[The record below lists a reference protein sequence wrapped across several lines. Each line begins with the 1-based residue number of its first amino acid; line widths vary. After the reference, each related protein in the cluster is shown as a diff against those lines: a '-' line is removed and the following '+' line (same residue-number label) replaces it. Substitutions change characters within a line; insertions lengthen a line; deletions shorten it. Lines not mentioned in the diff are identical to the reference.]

1 MSKEL
6 FIKDIANH
14 FTNTVT
20 TSFYLRD
27 IQQKQTSENKK
38 NYLEVILQDSTGL
51 LFGTVWEEYMK
62 EEYLLFKE
70 KIIQV
75 KGLVIQGTNN
85 NYQLV
90 ISKMQELPD
99 YELSDYVNGISEE
112 ETENYRTLLHK
123 YIASIKSQGYK
134 SLLENVFSQES
145 DFFKVPATLKRHHNY
160 NGGLLVYTLSV
171 TCMAKYITYSL
182 AKYNRNPSYHLPYND
197 DLIVTGGL
205 LHAIGTINML
215 KPFPEMTRIPE
226 SIPLSLHELT
236 TQFIQKAVLIYEPPL
251 SVEEQS
257 LLFHMVGC
265 AYESEQ
271 RKPMLRESLILRD
284 AVKLQKDVTRLEHFL
299 ASNQEENGAYFDT
312 ALNNYIY
319 ILHNET

>member
-27 IQQKQTSENKK
+27 IQQKQTAENKK

-62 EEYLLFKE
+62 EEYLSFKE

-75 KGLVIQGTNN
+75 KGLVVQGTNN

-112 ETENYRTLLHK
+112 ENENYRSLLHK
-123 YIASIKSQGYK
+123 YIASVKSQGYK
-134 SLLENVFSQES
+134 SLLENIFSQEP
-145 DFFKVPATLKRHHNY
+145 DFFKVPATLKKHHSY

-171 TCMAKYITYSL
+171 TCMAKYIAYSL
-182 AKYNRNPSYHLPYND
+182 AKYNRNPSYYLPYND
-197 DLIVTGGL
+197 DLIITGGL

-215 KPFPEMTRIPE
+215 KPFPEMKRIPE
-226 SIPLSLHELT
+226 SIPLSLHEIT
-236 TQFIQKAVLIYEPPL
+236 TQFIQKAVLACGSPL

-257 LLFHMVGC
+257 LLFHMIGC
-265 AYESEQ
+265 TYESEQ

-284 AVKLQKDVTRLEHFL
+284 AVKLQKDVARLEHFL
-299 ASNQEENGAYFDT
+299 ASNQEESGAYFDT